1 MHLRLEVEDSVK
13 RVVLQQ
19 GESGTLQGVARIS
32 PLDVVSYEI
41 KRTGGPSKCMFERCF
56 GCNAGASRC
65 RA

>member
-19 GESGTLQGVARIS
+19 GESEALQGVAWIS
-32 PLDVVSYEI
+32 PLDVAFYGIE
-41 KRTGGPSKCMFERCF
+41 RTGGPSKCMFERCF